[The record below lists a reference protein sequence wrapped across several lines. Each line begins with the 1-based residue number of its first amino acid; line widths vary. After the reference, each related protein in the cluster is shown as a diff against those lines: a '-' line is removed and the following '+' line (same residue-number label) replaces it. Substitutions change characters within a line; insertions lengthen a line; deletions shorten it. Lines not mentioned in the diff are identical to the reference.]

1 MSYALCL
8 MTYLMSYDLCLM
20 SHLMSD
26 VICSHGFGLCL
37 AFGTK
42 TCDFVTRTIVSM
54 HCLGSTCHFLRI
66 LIPFEEPPHLTVE
79 ALSDIYAIEALS

>member
-1 MSYALCL
+1 MS
-8 MTYLMSYDLCLM
+8 YLMSYDLYLM

-42 TCDFVTRTIVSM
+42 TCDFVTRVDALSWVDM
-54 HCLGSTCHFLRI
+54 SFLRI
-66 LIPFEEPPHLTVE
+66 LIPFEEPPHLT
-79 ALSDIYAIEALS
+79 ADLLQ